1 MQSESPISVPPLLC
15 LETPCFLYAHSSMLP
30 PLPPA
35 ASEQLTGKYFLIM
48 LVMLNYW
55 DFWSTQTS
63 PSSSEC
69 WSARARTHTQIPL
82 GGISQRDGGSPLIG
96 LLQYILSFS
105 KSGLE
110 GQGAVGM
117 SMIAAGKDCPDPQP
131 PGKSGWSCAPSL
143 CPSSVVL
150 HSLVPQA
157 DVPIVVVKGFYLPK
171 KKMTR
176 TSN

>member
-1 MQSESPISVPPLLC
+1 MLI
-15 LETPCFLYAHSSMLP
+15 YAKWVTH
-30 PLPPA
+30 
-35 ASEQLTGKYFLIM
+35 I
-48 LVMLNYW
+48 
-55 DFWSTQTS
+55 
-63 PSSSEC
+63 SSSSPLFGNTMFPVRPQFHAAPTPTSSQWTIDGEIFSHNAC
-69 WSARARTHTQIPL
+69 HVKLLGFLEHSDKSVLIRMLKCARTHTHTQIPL

-171 KKMTR
+171 K
-176 TSN
+176 ND